1 MFFKSA
7 KHHVILVMDLDRLCT
22 LLGDVDMYHLKE
34 GFSQLLALFPN
45 SSCESIQLVNLV
57 LPLTLDLLRSFY
69 TEEVM
74 VQVNHYF
81 YVKVSVLLGLNRFVI
96 FYSMHVRLW
105 IL

>member
-1 MFFKSA
+1 
-7 KHHVILVMDLDRLCT
+7 MDLDRLCA

-34 GFSQLLALFPN
+34 GFSQLLGLFPE

-57 LPLTLDLLRSFY
+57 LPLILDLLRPFY
-69 TEEVM
+69 REDVM

-81 YVKVSVLLGLNRFVI
+81 YVKVS
-96 FYSMHVRLW
+96 